1 MDDFVLSNLQESR
14 NEWCSRLVSIFC
26 PLVIEGMK
34 SIFNEAWKICHDTN
48 EPAKY
53 LMTFQNFLSRVPKWN
68 SVIVEEERKRIIERS
83 GCNYLEDLIA
93 CVHIIQLKVLT
104 CIRVGNKQ
112 KKIDITIPKL
122 DHFIHKVY
130 IQVARKLYVNIYL
143 FEKNISP
150 LQTQKNG
157 RELELIVQECILT
170 TIRESIPTEE
180 IIRAYMDESVEH
192 EEEVTIEPF
201 AEPVVEGSGADGGS
215 GGSGG
220 GSGAGGSDGGGAGG
234 SGGSGELP
242 RLQDDMPV
250 IQPRVADLDDK
261 EVVTKLSFDDIDMV
275 LDGGGKVVPVN
286 APKTLERLEEISVS
300 NALQRKLEEE
310 DDDMDERIQI
320 HSDSL
325 DLGGLGMVM
334 DVGGG
339 TGGGAGGGVV
349 KDDHVDPSL
358 LGIENL

>member
-1 MDDFVLSNLQESR
+1 MDDFVLSNLHESR
-14 NEWCSRLVSIFC
+14 NEWCSRLVSVFC

-34 SIFNEAWKICHDTN
+34 SIFNEAWKICNDTN

-83 GCNYLEDLIA
+83 GCNYLEDLIT

-112 KKIDITIPKL
+112 KQIDITIPKL

-130 IQVARKLYVNIYL
+130 IHVARKLYTNIYL

-150 LQTQKNG
+150 LQMQKNG
-157 RELELIVQECILT
+157 RELELIVQECIMS

-180 IIRAYMDESVEH
+180 IIRAYMDESIEH

-201 AEPVVEGSGADGGS
+201 AEPVVTSGADQED
-215 GGSGG
+215 
-220 GSGAGGSDGGGAGG
+220 DGTGKAE
-234 SGGSGELP
+234 SEEKKELP
-242 RLQDDMPV
+242 KLGDETLIVKPK
-250 IQPRVADLDDK
+250 IQDLDDK
-261 EVVTKLSFDDIDMV
+261 EVVTAISFNDIDQ
-275 LDGGGKVVPVN
+275 VVDTTNKIMEVN
-286 APKTLERLEEISVS
+286 APKTIERLEEISVS

-310 DDDMDERIQI
+310 DDIEERIQI
-320 HSDSL
+320 HADSM
-325 DLGGLGMVM
+325 DLGNLGITDLNSNVQNGDIGLANV
-334 DVGGG
+334 
-339 TGGGAGGGVV
+339 TN
-349 KDDHVDPSL
+349 DDIDIGS
-358 LGIENL
+358 LGIETI